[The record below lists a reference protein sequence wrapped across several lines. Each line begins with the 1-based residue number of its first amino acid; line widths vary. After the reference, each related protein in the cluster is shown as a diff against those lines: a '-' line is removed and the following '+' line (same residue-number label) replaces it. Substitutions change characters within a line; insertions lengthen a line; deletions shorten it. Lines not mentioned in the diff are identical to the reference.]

1 MDEATLRLYLVS
13 RSNANGLTLAVRQ
26 VLADWTDSQ
35 ANRTQRQ
42 SGVNW
47 QSVGLGAGSDYAL
60 PMQAGASTVA
70 LTSAGGAWV
79 ELDVKAM
86 AQAWVTDPATNHG
99 VVLLAQA
106 ASGSVSAGF
115 CSELGWSPCDL
126 SQAPQL
132 TLWYH

>member
-1 MDEATLRLYLVS
+1 VDEATLRLYLVS

-47 QSVGLGAGSDYAL
+47 QVAGLGAGSDYA
-60 PMQAGASTVA
+60 ADADGTAA

-86 AQAWVTDPATNHG
+86 AQAWVTEPATNYG
-99 VVLLAQA
+99 LVLLAQT

>member
-42 SGVNW
+42 SGMNW
-47 QSVGLGAGSDYAL
+47 QVTGLGAGSDYDA
-60 PMQAGASTVA
+60 AADGTAA

-86 AQAWVTDPATNHG
+86 TQAWVTDPATNHG